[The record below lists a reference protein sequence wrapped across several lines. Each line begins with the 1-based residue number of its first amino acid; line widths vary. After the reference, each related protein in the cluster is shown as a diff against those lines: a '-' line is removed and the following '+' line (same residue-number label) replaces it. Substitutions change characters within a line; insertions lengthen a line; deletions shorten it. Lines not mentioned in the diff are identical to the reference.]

1 MSRICIFH
9 FLELTV
15 RKIKFG
21 KDNFWS
27 NSVYLDPRLISNS
40 TVIIIISIIIIIND
54 NDDDNYNND
63 NNNNTNSNNN
73 GYNNNI
79 YVLIVC
85 CKFCEPISSETAAS
99 LMLWLCRPIS
109 GGLKFC
115 DS

>member
-27 NSVYLDPRLISNS
+27 NSVYLHPRLISYS
-40 TVIIIISIIIIIND
+40 TVIIIILIIIND

-79 YVLIVC
+79 YVLIVLQ
-85 CKFCEPISSETAAS
+85 I
-99 LMLWLCRPIS
+99 L
-109 GGLKFC
+109 
-115 DS
+115 